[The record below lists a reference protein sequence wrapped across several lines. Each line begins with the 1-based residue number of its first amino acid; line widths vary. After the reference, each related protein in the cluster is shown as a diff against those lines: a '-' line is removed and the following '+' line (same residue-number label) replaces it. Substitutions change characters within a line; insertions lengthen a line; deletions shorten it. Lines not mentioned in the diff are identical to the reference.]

1 MLSLCA
7 DHFERSLRLKTLTCV
22 CRDHQPNLKDGNFSN
37 AFASQSIFLFLL
49 AMAAVLAV
57 AGLWEVRYKTEVPL
71 IKMVNLS
78 FCYSNVPFHI
88 GIDPF

>member
-1 MLSLCA
+1 MCLQRSPAELERWQLFQRLC
-7 DHFERSLRLKTLTCV
+7 
-22 CRDHQPNLKDGNFSN
+22 P
-37 AFASQSIFLFLL
+37 SIYIFVLL

-57 AGLWEVRYKTEVPL
+57 AALWEVRYKTEVPL